1 MNMRTTTAALAFLAA
16 SVSAL
21 AEVKLNENFSAYGYA
36 AASYRNIDVSPGTSD
51 SDGALDTAL
60 LGLNFK
66 QSAVS
71 GVLSGLYTH
80 NGFDEFAVLDAY
92 LTIKANDEIS
102 LTAGKFLSYMGYESF
117 YPIYMD
123 QITFANGDFLAP
135 IPGYHTGIRIDH
147 STETSSAGIA
157 VVDSVY
163 SPYSAVRGDAEID
176 DNVGF
181 EIFYSYKGVKDLVL
195 WFGFAADTA
204 GGFQGDNGVTMFDF
218 WASYKV
224 SDKVRVAAEYA
235 IKNGGPGAKGYNWLG
250 FLNYTI
256 NEKVNCT
263 FRVSGEKLDAGG
275 PGFTRYTVSPAYVLN
290 EHFTVRAEYTHTS
303 YTNSGID
310 NANYFG
316 VQTVLKF

>member
-1 MNMRTTTAALAFLAA
+1 MNMRTTIAALALLAA
-16 SVSAL
+16 SSPAI

-36 AASYRNIDVSPGTSD
+36 AASYRTIDVKPGSSD

-66 QSAVS
+66 QSAIS
-71 GVLSGLYTH
+71 GTVSGLYTH
-80 NGFDEFAVLDAY
+80 NGYDEFAVLDAY
-92 LTIKANDEIS
+92 LTYKANDQFS
-102 LTAGKFLSYMGYESF
+102 FTAGKFLSYMGYESF

-135 IPGYHTGIRIDH
+135 IPGYHTGVRLDY
-147 STETSSAGIA
+147 STEQSSAGVA

-163 SPYSAVRGDAEID
+163 SPYSAVRGDAEIK
-176 DNVGF
+176 DNAGF

-204 GGFQGDNGVTMFDF
+204 GGFHGNQSVTMFDF
-218 WASYKV
+218 WTSYKV

-235 IKNGGPGAKGYNWLG
+235 VKNGGPGAKGYNWLG
-250 FLNYTI
+250 FLNYSI
-256 NEKVNCT
+256 SDKVNCT
-263 FRVSGEKLDAGG
+263 FRVSGEKLSQGG
-275 PGFTRYTVSPAYVLN
+275 PGFTRYTISPAYVIN
-290 EHFTVRAEYTHTS
+290 EHFTIRAEYS
-303 YTNSGID
+303 NTNYSSAGID
-310 NANYFG
+310 SSNYFG